1 MSGEGNKRLRL
12 NEKELEV
19 IRCLRETGS
28 VPASEM
34 VQYDRNISS
43 LSEKYQ
49 SIRKKYKQLM
59 KEADAK
65 DVSIAALCDMED
77 NRKIRIKPQVKK
89 PRTGKARHSKSWAFA
104 IASDWHAGEYVNPDT
119 VNDLNSFDLDVFQK
133 RAKLFFE
140 RALYLTNLV
149 RAGTD
154 VDVFVLTLLGDFIAG
169 EIHDEIKEEAL
180 GSATEMIALVS
191 DVLCDGIDFL
201 QKEGK
206 FQDILIPCSFGNHA
220 RNTKETRSSTAW
232 KTSYEYLMYSFLQ
245 KMYMKNEHVHFQ
257 LSKGY
262 HNYFTAFDKYK
273 LRLHHGDAIRYAG
286 GVGGITIPVNK
297 AVAQWNK
304 NPSGRNTYLD
314 IFGHYHQ
321 SKSDNCWISNG
332 SLVGYN
338 AYALKLKADYEPPRQ
353 QFFTIEKDHGLT
365 FPSYIFLDD

>member
-1 MSGEGNKRLRL
+1 MSEGNQRFRLTP
-12 NEKELEV
+12 EEAEI
-19 IRCLRETGS
+19 IRCKREKGS

-34 VQYDRNISS
+34 VQYDRNVSS
-43 LSEKYQ
+43 LSEKYNN
-49 SIRKKYKQLM
+49 IKRKYKFLL
-59 KEADAK
+59 KDRDAL
-65 DVSIAALCDMED
+65 DVSINALAEMEN
-77 NRKIRIKPQVKK
+77 NRQIRIKPKVQK
-89 PRTGKARHSKSWAFA
+89 PRTGKARHSQSWAFA
-104 IASDWHAGEYVNPDT
+104 IASDWHAGEYVDPET
-119 VNDLNSFDLDVFQK
+119 VAGLNEFDLDIFKK

-140 RALYLTNLV
+140 RALYLTDLV

-154 VDVFVLTLLGDFIAG
+154 IDVFVLALLGDFISG
-169 EIHDEIKEEAL
+169 EIHDEIREESL
-180 GSATEMIALVS
+180 GSATEMISLVT
-191 DVLCDGIDFL
+191 DILCDGIDFL

-206 FQDILIPCSFGNHA
+206 FQDILIPCSFGNHG
-220 RNTKETRSSTAW
+220 RTTKETRSSTAW
-232 KTSYEYLMYSFLQ
+232 KTSYEYLMYSFMQ
-245 KMYMKNEHVHFQ
+245 KMYKSNEHVHFQ

-273 LRLHHGDAIRYAG
+273 MRFHHGDAIRYAG

-304 NPSGRNTYLD
+304 SPAGRNTHLD

-338 AYALKLKADYEPPRQ
+338 AFAMKIKADYEPPRQ

-365 FPSYIFLDD
+365 FPSYIFLD